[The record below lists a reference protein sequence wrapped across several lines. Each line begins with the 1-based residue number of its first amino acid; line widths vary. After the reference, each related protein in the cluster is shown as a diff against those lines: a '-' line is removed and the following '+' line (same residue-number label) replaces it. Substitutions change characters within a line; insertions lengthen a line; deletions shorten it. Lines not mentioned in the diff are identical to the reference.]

1 MYLFERLLALLKLL
15 LLLLKLLL
23 LKLQQTTDD
32 GSTVIY
38 IKNISPS
45 ETNDLREALE
55 KIGSVKN
62 YLPLLNKVKNTPVH
76 TFDYEDLNKKD
87 IVVLSSLI
95 FHVYACLF

>member
-1 MYLFERLLALLKLL
+1 MNVCWLFLK
-15 LLLLKLLL
+15 
-23 LKLQQTTDD
+23 QQTTDD

-87 IVVLSSLI
+87 IVVLSSLSCLCMSVLG
-95 FHVYACLF
+95 VY

>member
-1 MYLFERLLALLKLL
+1 MNKQKETLCVCLNVCWLFLK
-15 LLLLKLLL
+15 
-23 LKLQQTTDD
+23 QQTTDD

-45 ETNDLREALE
+45 EANDLREALE

-76 TFDYEDLNKKD
+76 TFD
-87 IVVLSSLI
+87 
-95 FHVYACLF
+95 